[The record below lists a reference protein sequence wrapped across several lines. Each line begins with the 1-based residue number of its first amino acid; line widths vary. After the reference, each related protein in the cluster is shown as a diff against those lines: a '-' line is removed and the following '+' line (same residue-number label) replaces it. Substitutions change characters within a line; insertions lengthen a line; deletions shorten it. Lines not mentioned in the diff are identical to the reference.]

1 MSQTSILLFMTYVNN
16 GNIRRITCL
25 VSITQ
30 GRRAMDPAQGAVW
43 ADAAARLPTR
53 QVAAWAQCLMQARPQ
68 IREWTQARIWA
79 WAKAAAAATGNGT
92 ATGAA
97 TAPQTVRKLARA
109 RAVAKDAA
117 KDAAQ
122 DAQGVAACSR
132 ATASQVRPKAAAQ
145 APRQAVTQRAI
156 TAKVSAYE

>member
-1 MSQTSILLFMTYVNN
+1 MLIFDNDKIYFKDLNQFENKTFKVEADEAEQLQRMTNLSV
-16 GNIRRITCL
+16 
-25 VSITQ
+25 
-30 GRRAMDPAQGAVW
+30 

-97 TAPQTVRKLARA
+97 TAP
-109 RAVAKDAA
+109 
-117 KDAAQ
+117 
-122 DAQGVAACSR
+122 
-132 ATASQVRPKAAAQ
+132 
-145 APRQAVTQRAI
+145 
-156 TAKVSAYE
+156 